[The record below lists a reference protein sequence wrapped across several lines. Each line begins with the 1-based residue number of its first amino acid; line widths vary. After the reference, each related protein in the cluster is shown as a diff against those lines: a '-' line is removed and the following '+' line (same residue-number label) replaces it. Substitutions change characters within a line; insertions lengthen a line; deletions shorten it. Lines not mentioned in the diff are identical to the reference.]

1 VNINKRL
8 SQIAEI
14 EFSDIVEMAEESEDK
29 LRIYLIDESYIDV
42 WFSRKMEGR
51 YAYHWERG
59 HIDGKIYRHDNI
71 PHKRWEYVATF
82 PKHFHNGHENEV
94 GESFISDEPAEAIKE
109 VLEFV
114 RKSINLSRES

>member
-1 VNINKRL
+1 MNINKRL

-71 PHKRWEYVATF
+71 PHKRWEYVKTF
-82 PKHFHNGHENEV
+82 
-94 GESFISDEPAEAIKE
+94 PAEAIKE

-114 RKSINLSRES
+114 RKSINFQSSFSMGR